1 VNNMKRL
8 LVAGAVALAMM
19 LGAVWLAPSP
29 ASATDPITRLQ
40 RQVRVLQSQVAK
52 LKNQVKS
59 LNYGVYTC
67 EFFDQT
73 LPKTFPDGS
82 VGYPLYV
89 NSTGGCI

>member
-1 VNNMKRL
+1 
-8 LVAGAVALAMM
+8 
-19 LGAVWLAPSP
+19 
-29 ASATDPITRLQ
+29 
-40 RQVRVLQSQVAK
+40 VAK
-52 LKNQVKS
+52 LKDQVRN

>member
-1 VNNMKRL
+1 MKRL

-19 LGAVWLAPSP
+19 LGAVSLAPSP
-29 ASATDPITRLQ
+29 ASATDPITRLE

-52 LKNQVKS
+52 LKSQVRN
-59 LNYGVYTC
+59 LNFGVYTC
-67 EFFDQT
+67 EVYDQT
-73 LPKTFPDGS
+73 VPKTFPDGS